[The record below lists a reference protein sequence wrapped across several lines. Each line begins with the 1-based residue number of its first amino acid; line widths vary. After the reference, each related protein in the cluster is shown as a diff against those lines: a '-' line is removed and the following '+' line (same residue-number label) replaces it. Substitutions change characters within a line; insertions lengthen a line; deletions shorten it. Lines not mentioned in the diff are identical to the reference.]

1 MLSVDIISVQ
11 SENYSKRIAVDTEM
25 KSVIAL
31 SASAT
36 PRLYRYTFC
45 DTNSQ

>member
-11 SENYSKRIAVDTEM
+11 SENYSKRIAVGTEL

-31 SASAT
+31 STSAT
-36 PRLYRYTFC
+36 PHL
-45 DTNSQ
+45 